1 MAARMSTVERMEKRR
16 NGVGARPLAEVA
28 IDPEVEEKPKR
39 RRFTA
44 EYKQRI
50 LKKAEA
56 LTGTGQIGAMLR
68 REGLYS
74 THLTTW
80 RRQRERGELAGLTP
94 AKRGR
99 KATYDPAAETIA
111 QLTLENARLKAKLER
126 AETIIEVQK
135 KVSAMLEIPLKTP
148 EADGRDS

>member
-1 MAARMSTVERMEKRR
+1 MTEMKQKLKEITPDAEVVPRAKRR
-16 NGVGARPLAEVA
+16 QFSVSYKLQIQEAAEQCHDSGEVGAL
-28 IDPEVEEKPKR
+28 
-39 RRFTA
+39 
-44 EYKQRI
+44 
-50 LKKAEA
+50 
-56 LTGTGQIGAMLR
+56 LR

-80 RRQRERGELAGLTP
+80 RRQRERGEMAGLTP

-99 KATYDPAAETIA
+99 KPTHDPAAETIA
-111 QLTLENARLKAKLER
+111 QLMRENARLKAKLER
-126 AETIIEVQK
+126 AETILEVQK

>member
-1 MAARMSTVERMEKRR
+1 MAAMSSTVEQRKRRR
-16 NGVGARPLAEVA
+16 NGMAVQPLPEAA
-28 IDPEVEEKPKR
+28 IDPEVDETPKR

-44 EYKQRI
+44 EYKRRI
-50 LKKAEA
+50 LKEADA

-99 KATYDPAAETIA
+99 SSGDLGERGV
-111 QLTLENARLKAKLER
+111 EVER
-126 AETIIEVQK
+126 A
-135 KVSAMLEIPLKTP
+135 ALRCHRGDL
-148 EADGRDS
+148 G

>member
-1 MAARMSTVERMEKRR
+1 MAVQ
-16 NGVGARPLAEVA
+16 PLAEA
-28 IDPEVEEKPKR
+28 AMDPEVEETPKR

-44 EYKQRI
+44 EYKRRI
-50 LKKAEA
+50 LQEADA

-99 KATYDPAAETIA
+99 KSTQDPAAETIA
-111 QLTLENARLKAKLER
+111 RLTRENARLKAQLER
-126 AETIIEVQK
+126 AETILEVQK
-135 KVSAMLEIPLKTP
+135 KVSAMLDIPLKP
-148 EADGRDS
+148 LANDGRDS

>member
-1 MAARMSTVERMEKRR
+1 MAVQ
-16 NGVGARPLAEVA
+16 PLDEAA
-28 IDPEVEEKPKR
+28 IDPEVEETPKR

-44 EYKQRI
+44 EYKRQI
-50 LKKAEA
+50 LKEADA

-99 KATYDPAAETIA
+99 KPTHDPAAETIA
-111 QLTLENARLKAKLER
+111 QLMRENARLKAKLER
-126 AETIIEVQK
+126 AETILEVQK

>member
-1 MAARMSTVERMEKRR
+1 MAAVLPTVEVIDGRSHGM
-16 NGVGARPLAEVA
+16 ARKTQAVLAV
-28 IDPEVEEKPKR
+28 DSEVEAKPKR

-44 EYKQRI
+44 EYKRRI
-50 LKKAEA
+50 LKEAEA

-80 RRQRERGELAGLTP
+80 RRQRERGELAGLAP

-99 KATYDPAAETIA
+99 KPAHDPAAETIA
-111 QLTLENARLKAKLER
+111 QLTRENARLKAKLER

-135 KVSAMLEIPLKTP
+135 KVSAMLEIPLKTL
-148 EADGRDS
+148 EADGCDS